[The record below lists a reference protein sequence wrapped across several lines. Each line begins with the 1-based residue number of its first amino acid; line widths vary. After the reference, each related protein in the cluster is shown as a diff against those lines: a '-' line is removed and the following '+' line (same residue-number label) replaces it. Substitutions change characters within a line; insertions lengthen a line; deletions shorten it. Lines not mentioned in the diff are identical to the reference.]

1 MTHSTSSLSPHLQ
14 FAVTSITLAAML
26 LTSSPLALAQTAV
39 GTGTSSVRGNEPV
52 TLNFANAEIEAVA
65 RTMATITGR
74 NVVVDPRVKGQLT
87 LITER
92 AVPPSAAFQQF
103 LAALRLQGFTVVESA
118 GLYKVVPEADAK
130 LQGGS
135 VGVSES
141 GSARGTPGGGQIVTQ
156 IFKLNYEN
164 AGNLVPVLRPLISP
178 NNTINVNPGN
188 NSLVITDYADNL
200 QRLGRIIAAMDVSNA
215 SDVEIIPLRNALAA
229 DLAPLVARLID
240 GGSGAAPAAAQGQA
254 DTSFKTTLLAE
265 PRSNSLILRAA
276 NPARVAMVRAL
287 VDKLDQAPAPGS
299 SASMGNIHVVY
310 LKNADATKLA
320 VTLRAAMASMGGN
333 ATGGA
338 SASTPAISSSP
349 SSPSLSG
356 GGSNS
361 GGLSGG
367 SSNNSS
373 LGGLGSSSGMGSGS
387 GMGSSNSN
395 QPSTGGLIQA
405 DPTTNSL
412 IITAPEPLFRQLRAV
427 IDKLD
432 GRRAQVL
439 VESMI
444 VEVTATKLAEFGIQ
458 WQGVLGKQGDGT
470 VGVIGTNSVQGGGAN
485 ILNVTGALASGSTT
499 AITAAAG
506 TLSKGLNLAL
516 APRINGQYYL
526 GALANF
532 LQNSGDANVL
542 STPNLMTLDN
552 EEARIVIGNN
562 VPFPTGSYANTGGSN
577 TVNPFTTVERKD
589 VGLMLKVRPQI
600 SENGTVKMSIYQEVS
615 KIDRATLAD
624 VNGPTTSKRSIE
636 SSVVV
641 DDGNII
647 VLGGLLEDSYSQGED
662 KVPVM
667 GDLPLVGGLFRSEN
681 RQRNKTNLMVFLRPV
696 VVRDAAT
703 SDALMVDRYD
713 AIRGLQQVT
722 QPASSLPL
730 RSVSGAPVLPELPQ
744 RADPATRAQP
754 AVAPPAPMQ
763 DLTAPGAPAP
773 RPTPSGVPISEAP
786 ARAGSAPVAAAAT
799 APSTYYVRAGLFGD
813 DAASRAALDKLRTS
827 ALPIAEQPVDTNQ
840 GPRTSV
846 RVGPYQNEASAE
858 AAAAMV
864 RQLAPGATVTRQTL

>member
-1 MTHSTSSLSPHLQ
+1 MTTSASSLSPHLQ
-14 FAVTSITLAAML
+14 CAVSSITLAAML

-130 LQGGS
+130 LQSGS

-215 SDVEIIPLRNALAA
+215 SDVEIIPLRNALAV

-287 VDKLDQAPAPGS
+287 VDKLDQPPVPGS
-299 SASMGNIHVVY
+299 SASTGNIHVVY

-320 VTLRAAMASMGGN
+320 TTLRAAMASMGGN
-333 ATGGA
+333 SSGGA
-338 SASTPAISSSP
+338 GASTPAISGGGAP
-349 SSPSLSG
+349 SSSLSG

-367 SSNNSS
+367 SNSSSNSS
-373 LGGLGSSSGMGSGS
+373 LGGLGSSSGMGAGS
-387 GMGSSNSN
+387 GMGSANSN

-427 IDKLD
+427 IDQLD

-444 VEVTATKLAEFGIQ
+444 VEVSATKLAEFGIQ

-485 ILNVTGALASGSTT
+485 ILNVTGALASGSTS
-499 AITAAAG
+499 AITSAAS

-615 KIDRATLAD
+615 KIDRATLSD

-636 SSVVV
+636 SNVVV

-681 RQRNKTNLMVFLRPV
+681 RTRNKTNLMVFLRPV

-703 SDALMVDRYD
+703 SEALMADRYD

-730 RSVSGAPVLPELPQ
+730 RSISGAPVLPELPQ
-744 RADPATRAQP
+744 RSAPATRVQP
-754 AVAPPAPMQ
+754 APLQ
-763 DLTAPGAPAP
+763 DLVTPVQPAP
-773 RPTPSGVPISEAP
+773 RLTPSGVPISEAP
-786 ARAGSAPVAAAAT
+786 APAAAT
-799 APSTYYVRAGLFGD
+799 APTYYVRAGVFGD
-813 DAASRAALDKLRTS
+813 DSASQAALARLRNS
-827 ALPIAEQPVDTNQ
+827 ALPISEQPVDTSQ

-846 RVGPYQNEASAE
+846 RVGPYHNPASADS
-858 AAAAMV
+858 AAAMV
-864 RQLAPGATVTRQTL
+864 RELAPAATVTRQTL